1 MSLQQYLPFTLN
13 SWMGSLECL
22 LSEPTT
28 MLTCTRIAPLLTKLI
43 SALILTP
50 AVDEIPNELKSCKIY
65 VQLDHD
71 QDSKSLPGGDQMI
84 QGKWEVP
91 PAHWVCNGMIPL

>member
-1 MSLQQYLPFTLN
+1 
-13 SWMGSLECL
+13 MGSLECL
-22 LSEPTT
+22 LSEPAT
-28 MLTCTRIAPLLTKLI
+28 MLTYTRIAPLLTKLI

-71 QDSKSLPGGDQMI
+71 QDSKSLPSGDQMI

-91 PAHWVCNGMIPL
+91 PAHWVCNGMILV

>member
-1 MSLQQYLPFTLN
+1 MSLQQHLPFTLN
-13 SWMGSLECL
+13 LWMGSLECL

-28 MLTCTRIAPLLTKLI
+28 MLTCTRIAPLLTNLI

-91 PAHWVCNGMIPL
+91 PAHWVCKEMIPV